1 MDIQGRLGGYGKRIN
16 LICGENCDLRDSR
29 IFCSGS
35 GDDGVCCDGVMEVIM
50 EVVRIN
56 VVEL

>member
-35 GDDGVCCDGVMEVIM
+35 GDDGVCCDGVMEVIK
-50 EVVRIN
+50 EVSSH
-56 VVEL
+56 